1 MVQSVLVVCIGN
13 ICRSP
18 MAVGLLRTRLR
29 HVRVESAGLGAL
41 IGHPA
46 DAIARE
52 LMRERDIVID
62 DHRARPL
69 SALLCAQ
76 SDVIFVMD
84 AKQKRSVID
93 RYPTTRGKVF
103 RLGEFIDQDIF
114 DPYGGER
121 SDFQACLT
129 LIDRAIEDW
138 VERLKVVA

>member
-18 MAVGLLRTRLR
+18 MAVGILRTRLG

-46 DAIARE
+46 DPIARE
-52 LMRERDIVID
+52 LMRERDIMID

-69 SALLCAQ
+69 SAPLCAQ

-84 AKQKRSVID
+84 AKQKRSVVD

-138 VERLKVVA
+138 VERLKIVA

>member
-1 MVQSVLVVCIGN
+1 MVQSILVVCIGN

-29 HVRVESAGLGAL
+29 HVQVESAGLGAL

-84 AKQKRSVID
+84 AKQKQSVVD

-138 VERLKVVA
+138 VERLKIVA

>member
-1 MVQSVLVVCIGN
+1 MVHSVLVVCIGN

-69 SALLCAQ
+69 SAPLCAQ

-84 AKQKRSVID
+84 AKQKQSVVD

-138 VERLKVVA
+138 VERLKIVA

>member
-52 LMRERDIVID
+52 LLRERDIVID

-69 SALLCAQ
+69 SAPLCAQ

-84 AKQKRSVID
+84 ARQKQSVVD

-138 VERLKVVA
+138 VERLKIVA

>member
-1 MVQSVLVVCIGN
+1 MIQSALVVCMGN

-18 MAVGLLRTRLR
+18 MAEGLLRARLR
-29 HVRVESAGLGAL
+29 DVRVESAGLGAL

-46 DAIARE
+46 DAFACE
-52 LMRERDIVID
+52 LMRERGIVID

-69 SALLCAQ
+69 SAPLCAR

-84 AKQKRSVID
+84 ATQKQRVVG
-93 RYPTTRGKVF
+93 RYPTMRGKVF

-138 VERLKVVA
+138 IERLKIVA

>member
-84 AKQKRSVID
+84 AKQKQSVVD

-138 VERLKVVA
+138 VERLKIVA

>member
-69 SALLCAQ
+69 SAPLCAQ

-84 AKQKRSVID
+84 AKQKQSVVD

-129 LIDRAIEDW
+129 LIDRAIEGW
-138 VERLKVVA
+138 VERLKIVA

>member
-41 IGHPA
+41 IGYPA

-52 LMRERDIVID
+52 LMRERDILID

-69 SALLCAQ
+69 SAPLCAQ
-76 SDVIFVMD
+76 SDVIFAMD
-84 AKQKRSVID
+84 AKQKQSVID
-93 RYPTTRGKVF
+93 RYPTMRGKVF

-129 LIDRAIEDW
+129 LIDRAIEGW
-138 VERLKVVA
+138 VERLKIVA

>member
-1 MVQSVLVVCIGN
+1 
-13 ICRSP
+13 
-18 MAVGLLRTRLR
+18 
-29 HVRVESAGLGAL
+29 
-41 IGHPA
+41 
-46 DAIARE
+46 
-52 LMRERDIVID
+52 MRERDIVID

-69 SALLCAQ
+69 SAPLCAQ

-84 AKQKRSVID
+84 AKQKQSVVD

-138 VERLKVVA
+138 VERLKIVA

>member
-46 DAIARE
+46 DAMARE
-52 LMRERDIVID
+52 LMRERDIIID

-69 SALLCAQ
+69 SAPLCAQ

-84 AKQKRSVID
+84 AKQKQSVVD

-138 VERLKVVA
+138 VERLKIVA

>member
-41 IGHPA
+41 VGHPA

-69 SALLCAQ
+69 SAPLCAQ

-84 AKQKRSVID
+84 AKQKQSVVD

-138 VERLKVVA
+138 VERLKIVA

>member
-52 LMRERDIVID
+52 LMRERDILID

-84 AKQKRSVID
+84 AKQKQSVVD

-138 VERLKVVA
+138 VERLKIVA

>member
-18 MAVGLLRTRLR
+18 MAVGLLRARLR

-46 DAIARE
+46 DRIARE

-69 SALLCAQ
+69 SASLCAQ

-84 AKQKRSVID
+84 AKQKQSVVD

-138 VERLKVVA
+138 VERLKIVA

>member
-52 LMRERDIVID
+52 LMRERDILID
-62 DHRARPL
+62 DHRGRPL

-84 AKQKRSVID
+84 AKQKQSVVD

-138 VERLKVVA
+138 VERLKIVA

>member
-29 HVRVESAGLGAL
+29 HVQVESAGLGAL

-84 AKQKRSVID
+84 AKQKQSVVD

-138 VERLKVVA
+138 VERLKIVA

>member
-1 MVQSVLVVCIGN
+1 MVDSILVVCIGN
-13 ICRSP
+13 VCRSP
-18 MAVGLLRTRLR
+18 MAEGILRTRLG

-46 DAIARE
+46 DVIARE
-52 LMRERDIVID
+52 LMRERDIRID

-69 SALLCAQ
+69 SAPLCAQ

-84 AKQKRSVID
+84 AKQKQSVVD

-114 DPYGGER
+114 DPYGGDR

-129 LIDRAIEDW
+129 LIDRAIEGW

>member
-18 MAVGLLRTRLR
+18 MAEGLLRTRLR

-52 LMRERDIVID
+52 LMRERNIMID

-69 SALLCAQ
+69 SAALCAQ
-76 SDVIFVMD
+76 ADVIFVMD
-84 AKQKRSVID
+84 AKQKRSVVD
-93 RYPTTRGKVF
+93 RYPTMRGKVF
-103 RLGEFIDQDIF
+103 RLGEFIGEDIF
-114 DPYGGER
+114 DPYGGDR
-121 SDFQACLT
+121 ADFQACLA